1 MDSYVARQAI
11 FDADLNVW
19 AYELLFRSEFA
30 DQSDPAEGDS
40 RTPDQIGDTFLDPV
54 FEKLLHGTKASVN
67 FSRTQ
72 LLSETGRT
80 SLPPGTI
87 IELRETAEP
96 DDEVLAACAALKRQ
110 GYLIAL
116 GDYAGEKKLDRLLEL
131 ADLLMNDVL
140 AGPRRQ
146 PKIDH
151 RGGPGARDCDR
162 RGEGR
167 EPGCLDRGA
176 RAGL

>member
-19 AYELLFRSEFA
+19 ADELLFRSEFA

-40 RTPDQIGDTFLDPV
+40 GAPGELGITFLDPV

-87 IELRETAEP
+87 IELRETDEP
-96 DDEVLAACAALKRQ
+96 DAALLAACAALKR
-110 GYLIAL
+110 
-116 GDYAGEKKLDRLLEL
+116 
-131 ADLLMNDVL
+131 
-140 AGPRRQ
+140 
-146 PKIDH
+146 
-151 RGGPGARDCDR
+151 
-162 RGEGR
+162 
-167 EPGCLDRGA
+167 
-176 RAGL
+176 